1 MKKKIFI
8 LIVTVL
14 FLFSVAN
21 VYAGTSLYGYFQG
34 YEKVKILIDGK
45 ELDSKV
51 PGFIIDNTTVIPLR
65 AVSEKFN
72 VIVKWDDSTKTA
84 NLIQPNVNMQFTANP
99 VYDKDKKTYVVYSPF
114 GKIPKSQRYHF
125 SFYVYSEVDNLPY
138 ENVQVKVVLRDP
150 EGQLVQ
156 SGNVQSF
163 DATQENS
170 LQYIHYFENVD
181 FISTGNYYVELL
193 LKSESTKN
201 EFVRIG
207 EKLIMV
213 K

>member
-8 LIVTVL
+8 LMLTAL

-21 VYAGTSLYGYFQG
+21 VYAETSLYGYFQG
-34 YEKVKILIDGK
+34 YEKVRILIDGK

-51 PGFIIDNTTVIPLR
+51 PGFIIDNTTVLPLR
-65 AVSEKFN
+65 TVSEKFK

-84 NLIQPNVNMQFTANP
+84 NLIQPNVNMQFTINP
-99 VYDKDKKTYVVYSPF
+99 VYDKSKNTYVVYSPF
-114 GKIPKSQRYHF
+114 GKISKNQRYHF
-125 SFYVYSEVDNLPY
+125 SFYVYSEVDKLPY

-150 EGQLVQ
+150 NGQLVQ

-181 FISTGNYYVELL
+181 FISNGNYYVELL
-193 LKSESTKN
+193 LKSESTNN
-201 EFVRIG
+201 EFVKIG